1 LSPIDRD
8 DHCADGQLHYA
19 IARERSAPLQRI
31 VTGIVVPD
39 RSLTMA
45 IVKRELS
52 DTPDGRWRLVYDPDN
67 RAFYVEATGL
77 HGTQRIDIDTAL
89 RMTGADADELRLAIV
104 DLFKAD

>member
-1 LSPIDRD
+1 VGELV
-8 DHCADGQLHYA
+8 L
-19 IARERSAPLQRI
+19 
-31 VTGIVVPD
+31 PD
-39 RSLTMA
+39 RSVNP

-52 DTPDGRWRLVYDPDN
+52 DTPEGRWRLVYDPDN

-89 RMTGADADELRLAIV
+89 RMTGAGADELRLAIV

>member
-1 LSPIDRD
+1 VISLYARGEGRVSVQIRQPWPNGPI
-8 DHCADGQLHYA
+8 G
-19 IARERSAPLQRI
+19 RI
-31 VTGIVVPD
+31 VTGLVVPD

-89 RMTGADADELRLAIV
+89 RMTGAGADELRLAIV